1 MQKNKIRFLFLIP
14 AYNSTPRKL
23 RISPGEMIHFDK
35 QGSKESELVG
45 TEKNFLNRTMITQ
58 TLRL

>member
-1 MQKNKIRFLFLIP
+1 MWKNKIRFLFLIP

-45 TEKNFLNRTMITQ
+45 TENFLNRTMITQ